1 MAAQAAFLLLVLTAT
16 QALAG
21 PQLRLG
27 GRITAHTSGFQ
38 LTYSDTAQKLQ
49 YRMTFDDPYWA
60 AGLEAE
66 YGPMWLFR
74 VRLDLAEARVFWE
87 GAGAIAV
94 FPAVG
99 LDLICEPP
107 VHWRLVPYLWG
118 GGQVTRYFGDQGPTV
133 LDPRFITGTERH
145 LRAGV
150 GARFALSK
158 AVDIFCEV
166 QVFNDDTYAWIDAYA
181 HEAGHWMVGGIG
193 FGQAHLGV
201 RVAVTK

>member
-1 MAAQAAFLLLVLTAT
+1 MPWTILLLSGF
-16 QALAG
+16 LAPDAFAD

-27 GRITAHTSGFQ
+27 GRVTSHMSGFQ
-38 LTYSDTAQKLQ
+38 VTYVDTTQNLQ
-49 YRMTFDDPYWA
+49 YRMTYDDPYWA
-60 AGLEAE
+60 VGLEAE

-74 VRLDLAEARVFWE
+74 VRLDLVEARVFLE
-87 GAGAIAV
+87 GAGAVAI

-99 LDLICEPP
+99 LDLMCEPP
-107 VHWRLVPYLWG
+107 VRWRLLPYLWG

-145 LRAGV
+145 IRAGA

-166 QVFNDDTYAWIDAYA
+166 QVFNEDTYAWVDAHA
-181 HEAGHWMVGGIG
+181 HEAGHWIVGGIG
-193 FGQAHLGV
+193 LGQAHLGV
-201 RVAVTK
+201 RIAVTK